1 MQRSRPKATG
11 SSAGNET
18 IATTRRGPPSE
29 EGALAKPIELHGVV
43 TELLAPDDPPS
54 SSTGPACEAAAGPAA
69 AAEAEALAAAAA
81 QERHPGAEAA
91 RGFSFLCH
99 PPSTERMK
107 CMILVNHLR

>member
-1 MQRSRPKATG
+1 MALISLTPGAPLDL
-11 SSAGNET
+11 
-18 IATTRRGPPSE
+18 RRKCTSPG
-29 EGALAKPIELHGVV
+29 
-43 TELLAPDDPPS
+43 APDDPPS